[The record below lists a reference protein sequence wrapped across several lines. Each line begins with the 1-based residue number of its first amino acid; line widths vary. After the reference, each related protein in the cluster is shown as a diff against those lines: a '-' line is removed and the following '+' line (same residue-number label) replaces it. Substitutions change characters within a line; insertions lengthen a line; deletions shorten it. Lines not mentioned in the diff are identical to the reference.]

1 VQTADAE
8 FAEAIVRFWSGDPLG
23 VAVLRR
29 QAREAGLGRPELR
42 PVPAR
47 ELARQRIR
55 FLARLLV
62 AAGEAGW
69 VLLFDEVE
77 LIGRYSPLQRGRAYA
92 ELAGWLRADPG
103 DPGSPL
109 VSVLAMTDDYD
120 AAVLTEKDDRTRI
133 PEKLRAKQTP
143 EYAALV
149 AGAAEGMR
157 AIEREMR
164 LLTPPDDA
172 ELARAYRQLKA
183 LHAESFGWD
192 PPDVTGLQRLGAT
205 RMRQYV
211 RAWINEW
218 DLLRLDPSFTPTTE
232 AVELPTSWTELPEL
246 DEN

>member
-1 VQTADAE
+1 
-8 FAEAIVRFWSGDPLG
+8 
-23 VAVLRR
+23 
-29 QAREAGLGRPELR
+29 
-42 PVPAR
+42 
-47 ELARQRIR
+47 
-55 FLARLLV
+55 
-62 AAGEAGW
+62 
-69 VLLFDEVE
+69 
-77 LIGRYSPLQRGRAYA
+77 
-92 ELAGWLRADPG
+92 
-103 DPGSPL
+103 
-109 VSVLAMTDDYD
+109 
-120 AAVLTEKDDRTRI
+120 
-133 PEKLRAKQTP
+133 
-143 EYAALV
+143 
-149 AGAAEGMR
+149 
-157 AIEREMR
+157 MR